1 VRFVL
6 GIDIGGTNL
15 VVGSVAEDGSRIV
28 ATASEPTH
36 AEAGAKDVLERLVNL
51 AERAIAATTKEV
63 PGAEI
68 LGVGVGAPG
77 PLDTK
82 RGIVLLTP
90 NLGWVNLP
98 LRQIIHDRLGLPAAL
113 DNDANCA
120 VLGEWW
126 VGAARGARHAIGITI
141 GTGIGGGLILDG
153 KLYHGASDV
162 AGEIGHTTI
171 DTEGRRCKCG
181 NYGCLEAYASGP
193 NIAVRA
199 VEEIEAGAVSRLPS
213 LVNGDL
219 SKVTAQTVY
228 QAAQDGDDLALEVVN
243 DTARFLGV
251 GIGNLLNVFNPEV
264 VVVCGG
270 VTAAGDHLFVP
281 LRRETAR
288 RAFKPAVAAC
298 RIVPGEL
305 AGTAG
310 VYGAAK
316 AFLDQTLGA
325 YGRRH
330 RVAGVGPH
338 PRSRPAGAADRGM
351 GRRRVRAGRAGREPS
366 ARLGDRAAH
375 QGRARPRSAG
385 GRAAQGTRAAGAGGP
400 LCGGAGPQQPGG
412 APLPVGGAPLRAD
425 ERRGPPLDLARAGP
439 HGDGPRRHLP
449 QLHFRFRAHAGYGPG
464 AATGFS
470 RPDLRRPA

>member
-1 VRFVL
+1 MVRFVL

-51 AERAIAATTKEV
+51 ADRAITATRKEV
-63 PGAEI
+63 AGAEI

-98 LRQIIHDRLGLPAAL
+98 LRQIIHDRLGLPATL

-193 NIAVRA
+193 NIALRA
-199 VEEIEAGAVSRLPS
+199 VEEIEAGAVSRLPTMVS
-213 LVNGDL
+213 GDL
-219 SKVTAQTVY
+219 SKITAQTVY

-325 YGRRH
+325 
-330 RVAGVGPH
+330 
-338 PRSRPAGAADRGM
+338 
-351 GRRRVRAGRAGREPS
+351 
-366 ARLGDRAAH
+366 
-375 QGRARPRSAG
+375 
-385 GRAAQGTRAAGAGGP
+385 
-400 LCGGAGPQQPGG
+400 
-412 APLPVGGAPLRAD
+412 
-425 ERRGPPLDLARAGP
+425 
-439 HGDGPRRHLP
+439 
-449 QLHFRFRAHAGYGPG
+449 
-464 AATGFS
+464 
-470 RPDLRRPA
+470 

>member
-1 VRFVL
+1 MRFVL

-15 VVGSVAEDGSRIV
+15 VVGSVAEDGSTAL

-36 AEAGAKDVLERLVNL
+36 SEAGATDVVDRLVGL
-51 AERAIAATTKEV
+51 AERVIAGTRREA

-68 LGVGVGAPG
+68 IGVGVGAPG

-90 NLGWVNLP
+90 NLGWVNMP

-126 VGAARGARHAIGITI
+126 VGAAKGARHAIGITI
-141 GTGIGGGLILDG
+141 GTGIGGGIILDG
-153 KLYHGASDV
+153 RLYHGASDV

-193 NIAVRA
+193 NIALRA
-199 VEEIEAGAVSRLPS
+199 VEEIEAGAESQLSTIVG
-213 LVNGDL
+213 GDL
-219 SKVTAQTVY
+219 GKITAQTVY
-228 QAAQDGDDLALEVVN
+228 QAAADGDELALEIVS
-243 DTARFLGV
+243 DTAKFLGV

-270 VTAAGDHLFVP
+270 VTLAGDHLFEP

-298 RIVPGEL
+298 RIVPGAL
-305 AGTAG
+305 SGTAG

-316 AFLDQTLGA
+316 AFLDQT
-325 YGRRH
+325 
-330 RVAGVGPH
+330 
-338 PRSRPAGAADRGM
+338 
-351 GRRRVRAGRAGREPS
+351 
-366 ARLGDRAAH
+366 
-375 QGRARPRSAG
+375 
-385 GRAAQGTRAAGAGGP
+385 
-400 LCGGAGPQQPGG
+400 
-412 APLPVGGAPLRAD
+412 
-425 ERRGPPLDLARAGP
+425 
-439 HGDGPRRHLP
+439 
-449 QLHFRFRAHAGYGPG
+449 
-464 AATGFS
+464 ATG
-470 RPDLRRPA
+470 A

>member
-15 VVGSVAEDGSRIV
+15 VVGSVAEDGSAMV
-28 ATASEPTH
+28 ASASEPTH
-36 AEAGAKDVLERLVNL
+36 SEAGATDVVDRLVGL
-51 AERAIAATTKEV
+51 AERAIATTRREA

-90 NLGWVNLP
+90 NLGWVNMP
-98 LRQIIHDRLGLPAAL
+98 LRQLIHDRLGLPAAL

-141 GTGIGGGLILDG
+141 GTGIGGGLIIDG
-153 KLYHGASDV
+153 QLYHGASDV

-193 NIAVRA
+193 NIAIRA
-199 VEEIEAGAVSRLPS
+199 IEAIEAGAESRLPTY
-213 LVNGDL
+213 VGGDL
-219 SKVTAQTVY
+219 AKITAQTVY
-228 QAAQDGDDLALEVVN
+228 LAAQEGDELALEVVN
-243 DTARFLGV
+243 DTAKFLGV

-270 VTAAGDHLFVP
+270 VTLAGDHLFVP
-281 LRRETAR
+281 LRREAAR
-288 RAFKPAVAAC
+288 RAFKPAVMAC

-310 VYGAAK
+310 VYGAAR
-316 AFLDQTLGA
+316 AFLDQT
-325 YGRRH
+325 
-330 RVAGVGPH
+330 VA
-338 PRSRPAGAADRGM
+338 
-351 GRRRVRAGRAGREPS
+351 S
-366 ARLGDRAAH
+366 A
-375 QGRARPRSAG
+375 
-385 GRAAQGTRAAGAGGP
+385 
-400 LCGGAGPQQPGG
+400 
-412 APLPVGGAPLRAD
+412 
-425 ERRGPPLDLARAGP
+425 
-439 HGDGPRRHLP
+439 
-449 QLHFRFRAHAGYGPG
+449 
-464 AATGFS
+464 
-470 RPDLRRPA
+470 

>member
-1 VRFVL
+1 MVRFVL

-15 VVGSVAEDGSRIV
+15 VVGSVAEDGSSIV
-28 ATASEPTH
+28 ASASEPTH
-36 AEAGAKDVLERLVNL
+36 SEAGATDVVDRLVGL
-51 AERAIAATTKEV
+51 AERAIATTRREA

-90 NLGWVNLP
+90 NLGWVNMP
-98 LRQIIHDRLGLPAAL
+98 LRQLIHDRLGLPAAL

-141 GTGIGGGLILDG
+141 GTGIGGGLIIDG
-153 KLYHGASDV
+153 QLYHGASDV

-193 NIAVRA
+193 NIALRA
-199 VEEIEAGAVSRLPS
+199 VEEIEAGAESRLRA
-213 LVNGDL
+213 LVGGDL
-219 SKVTAQTVY
+219 GKITAQTVY
-228 QAAQDGDDLALEVVN
+228 QAAADGDELALEVVN
-243 DTARFLGV
+243 DTAKFLGV
-251 GIGNLLNVFNPEV
+251 GIGNLLNVFNPDL

-270 VTAAGDHLFVP
+270 VTLAGDHLFEP
-281 LRRETAR
+281 LRREVAR
-288 RAFKPAVAAC
+288 RAFKPAVTAC

-316 AFLDQTLGA
+316 VFLDQT
-325 YGRRH
+325 
-330 RVAGVGPH
+330 
-338 PRSRPAGAADRGM
+338 AA
-351 GRRRVRAGRAGREPS
+351 S
-366 ARLGDRAAH
+366 A
-375 QGRARPRSAG
+375 
-385 GRAAQGTRAAGAGGP
+385 
-400 LCGGAGPQQPGG
+400 
-412 APLPVGGAPLRAD
+412 
-425 ERRGPPLDLARAGP
+425 
-439 HGDGPRRHLP
+439 
-449 QLHFRFRAHAGYGPG
+449 
-464 AATGFS
+464 
-470 RPDLRRPA
+470 

>member
-1 VRFVL
+1 MVRFVL

-15 VVGSVAEDGSRIV
+15 VVGSVAEDGSSMV
-28 ATASEPTH
+28 ASASEPTH
-36 AEAGAKDVLERLVNL
+36 SEAGATDVVDRLVGL
-51 AERAIAATTKEV
+51 AERAIATTRREA

-90 NLGWVNLP
+90 NLGWVNMP
-98 LRQIIHDRLGLPAAL
+98 LRQLIHDRLGLPAAL

-141 GTGIGGGLILDG
+141 GTGIGGGLIIDG
-153 KLYHGASDV
+153 QLYHGGSDV

-193 NIAVRA
+193 NIALRA
-199 VEEIEAGAVSRLPS
+199 VEELEAGAESRLRT
-213 LVNGDL
+213 LVGGDL
-219 SKVTAQTVY
+219 GKITAQTVY
-228 QAAQDGDDLALEVVN
+228 QAAADGDELALEVVN
-243 DTARFLGV
+243 DTAKFLGV
-251 GIGNLLNVFNPEV
+251 GIGNLLNVLNPDV

-270 VTAAGDHLFVP
+270 VTLAGDHLFEP
-281 LRRETAR
+281 LRREVAR
-288 RAFKPAVAAC
+288 RAFKPAVTAC

-316 AFLDQTLGA
+316 IFLDQT
-325 YGRRH
+325 
-330 RVAGVGPH
+330 
-338 PRSRPAGAADRGM
+338 AA
-351 GRRRVRAGRAGREPS
+351 S
-366 ARLGDRAAH
+366 A
-375 QGRARPRSAG
+375 
-385 GRAAQGTRAAGAGGP
+385 
-400 LCGGAGPQQPGG
+400 
-412 APLPVGGAPLRAD
+412 
-425 ERRGPPLDLARAGP
+425 
-439 HGDGPRRHLP
+439 
-449 QLHFRFRAHAGYGPG
+449 
-464 AATGFS
+464 
-470 RPDLRRPA
+470 

>member
-15 VVGSVAEDGSRIV
+15 VVGSVSEDGSRIV

-36 AEAGAKDVLERLVNL
+36 AEAGATDVLERLVRL
-51 AERAIAATTKEV
+51 AERAIAATKKEIA
-63 PGAEI
+63 GAEI

-193 NIAVRA
+193 NIALRA

-213 LVNGDL
+213 LVGGDL

-251 GIGNLLNVFNPEV
+251 GIGNLLNVFNPEA

-270 VTAAGDHLFVP
+270 VTLAGDHLFVP
-281 LRRETAR
+281 LRREVAR
-288 RAFKPAVAAC
+288 RAFKPAVSAC

-325 YGRRH
+325 
-330 RVAGVGPH
+330 
-338 PRSRPAGAADRGM
+338 
-351 GRRRVRAGRAGREPS
+351 
-366 ARLGDRAAH
+366 
-375 QGRARPRSAG
+375 
-385 GRAAQGTRAAGAGGP
+385 
-400 LCGGAGPQQPGG
+400 
-412 APLPVGGAPLRAD
+412 
-425 ERRGPPLDLARAGP
+425 
-439 HGDGPRRHLP
+439 
-449 QLHFRFRAHAGYGPG
+449 
-464 AATGFS
+464 
-470 RPDLRRPA
+470 

>member
-1 VRFVL
+1 MRFVL

-15 VVGSVAEDGSRIV
+15 VVGSVSEDGSRIL
-28 ATASEPTH
+28 AAASEPTH
-36 AEAGAKDVLERLVNL
+36 AEAGAKDVLERLVGL
-51 AERAIAATTKEV
+51 AERAIEATRREV
-63 PGAEI
+63 PGADI

-90 NLGWVNLP
+90 NLGWVNMP
-98 LRQIIHDRLGLPAAL
+98 LRQIIHDRLGIPAAL

-141 GTGIGGGLILDG
+141 GTGIGGGLILEG

-171 DTEGRRCKCG
+171 ETEGRRCKCG

-193 NIAVRA
+193 NIALRA
-199 VEEIEAGAVSRLPS
+199 IEEIEAGAVSRLPS
-213 LVNGDL
+213 LVGGDL

-228 QAAQDGDDLALEVVN
+228 QAAQDGDHLALEVVN

-251 GIGNLLNVFNPEV
+251 GIGNLLNIFNPEV

-270 VTAAGDHLFVP
+270 VTLAGDHLFVP
-281 LRRETAR
+281 LRREAAR

-325 YGRRH
+325 
-330 RVAGVGPH
+330 
-338 PRSRPAGAADRGM
+338 
-351 GRRRVRAGRAGREPS
+351 
-366 ARLGDRAAH
+366 
-375 QGRARPRSAG
+375 
-385 GRAAQGTRAAGAGGP
+385 
-400 LCGGAGPQQPGG
+400 
-412 APLPVGGAPLRAD
+412 
-425 ERRGPPLDLARAGP
+425 
-439 HGDGPRRHLP
+439 
-449 QLHFRFRAHAGYGPG
+449 
-464 AATGFS
+464 
-470 RPDLRRPA
+470 

>member
-1 VRFVL
+1 MVRFVL

-15 VVGSVAEDGSRIV
+15 VVGSVAEDGSAMV
-28 ATASEPTH
+28 ASASEPTH
-36 AEAGAKDVLERLVNL
+36 SEAGATDVVDRLVGL
-51 AERAIAATTKEV
+51 AERAIATTRREA

-90 NLGWVNLP
+90 NLGWVNMP
-98 LRQIIHDRLGLPAAL
+98 LRQLIHDRLGLPAAL

-141 GTGIGGGLILDG
+141 GTGIGGGLIVDG
-153 KLYHGASDV
+153 RLYHGASDV

-193 NIAVRA
+193 NIALRA
-199 VEEIEAGAVSRLPS
+199 VEEMEAGAESRLRA
-213 LVNGDL
+213 LVGGDL
-219 SKVTAQTVY
+219 RKITAQTVY
-228 QAAQDGDDLALEVVN
+228 QAAADGDELALEVVN
-243 DTARFLGV
+243 DTAKFLGV

-270 VTAAGDHLFVP
+270 VTLAGDHLFEP
-281 LRRETAR
+281 LRREVAR
-288 RAFKPAVAAC
+288 RAFKPAVTAC

-316 AFLDQTLGA
+316 IFLDQT
-325 YGRRH
+325 
-330 RVAGVGPH
+330 
-338 PRSRPAGAADRGM
+338 AA
-351 GRRRVRAGRAGREPS
+351 S
-366 ARLGDRAAH
+366 A
-375 QGRARPRSAG
+375 
-385 GRAAQGTRAAGAGGP
+385 
-400 LCGGAGPQQPGG
+400 
-412 APLPVGGAPLRAD
+412 
-425 ERRGPPLDLARAGP
+425 
-439 HGDGPRRHLP
+439 
-449 QLHFRFRAHAGYGPG
+449 
-464 AATGFS
+464 
-470 RPDLRRPA
+470 

>member
-1 VRFVL
+1 MRFVL

-15 VVGSVAEDGSRIV
+15 VVGSVAEDGSAMV
-28 ATASEPTH
+28 ASASEPTH
-36 AEAGAKDVLERLVNL
+36 SEAGASDVVDRLVGL
-51 AERAIAATTKEV
+51 AERAIATTRREA

-82 RGIVLLTP
+82 RGVVLLTP
-90 NLGWVNLP
+90 NLGWVNMP
-98 LRQIIHDRLGLPAAL
+98 LRQLIHDRLGLPAAL

-141 GTGIGGGLILDG
+141 GTGIGGGLIIDG
-153 KLYHGASDV
+153 QLYHGASDV

-193 NIAVRA
+193 NIALRA
-199 VEEIEAGAVSRLPS
+199 VEELEAGAESRLRG
-213 LVNGDL
+213 LVGGDL
-219 SKVTAQTVY
+219 GKITAQTVY
-228 QAAQDGDDLALEVVN
+228 QAAADGDELALEVVN
-243 DTARFLGV
+243 DTAKVLGV

-270 VTAAGDHLFVP
+270 VTLAGDHLFEP
-281 LRRETAR
+281 LRREVAR
-288 RAFKPAVAAC
+288 RAFKPAVTAC

-316 AFLDQTLGA
+316 IFLDQT
-325 YGRRH
+325 
-330 RVAGVGPH
+330 
-338 PRSRPAGAADRGM
+338 AA
-351 GRRRVRAGRAGREPS
+351 S
-366 ARLGDRAAH
+366 A
-375 QGRARPRSAG
+375 
-385 GRAAQGTRAAGAGGP
+385 
-400 LCGGAGPQQPGG
+400 
-412 APLPVGGAPLRAD
+412 
-425 ERRGPPLDLARAGP
+425 
-439 HGDGPRRHLP
+439 
-449 QLHFRFRAHAGYGPG
+449 
-464 AATGFS
+464 
-470 RPDLRRPA
+470 

>member
-15 VVGSVAEDGSRIV
+15 VVGSVAEDGSKIL
-28 ATASEPTH
+28 AGASEPTH
-36 AEAGAKDVLERLVNL
+36 AEAGASDVVDRLVEL
-51 AERAIAATTKEV
+51 AKRAIAATRREA

-90 NLGWVNLP
+90 NLGWVNMP

-126 VGAARGARHAIGITI
+126 VGAARGARHPIGITI
-141 GTGIGGGLILDG
+141 GTGIGGGLVLDG
-153 KLYHGASDV
+153 RLYHGASDV

-193 NIAVRA
+193 NIAIRA
-199 VEEIEAGAVSRLPS
+199 IEEIEAGAVSRLPS
-213 LVNGDL
+213 YVGGDL
-219 SKVTAQTVY
+219 TQITAQTVY
-228 QAAQDGDDLALEVVN
+228 LAAQEGDELALEVVN
-243 DTARFLGV
+243 DTAKFLGV

-270 VTAAGDHLFVP
+270 VTLAGDHLFVP
-281 LRRETAR
+281 LRREVAR
-288 RAFKPAVAAC
+288 RAFKPAVTAC
-298 RIVPGEL
+298 SIVPGEL
-305 AGTAG
+305 GGTAG

-316 AFLDQTLGA
+316 AFLDQTT
-325 YGRRH
+325 
-330 RVAGVGPH
+330 
-338 PRSRPAGAADRGM
+338 
-351 GRRRVRAGRAGREPS
+351 
-366 ARLGDRAAH
+366 
-375 QGRARPRSAG
+375 
-385 GRAAQGTRAAGAGGP
+385 TRA
-400 LCGGAGPQQPGG
+400 
-412 APLPVGGAPLRAD
+412 
-425 ERRGPPLDLARAGP
+425 
-439 HGDGPRRHLP
+439 
-449 QLHFRFRAHAGYGPG
+449 
-464 AATGFS
+464 
-470 RPDLRRPA
+470 

>member
-1 VRFVL
+1 VRYVL

-28 ATASEPTH
+28 ATANEPTG
-36 AEAGAKDVLERLVNL
+36 AEAGAKDVLERLVGL
-51 AERAIAATTKEV
+51 AERAIQATRREI

-98 LRQIIHDRLGLPAAL
+98 LRQIIHERLGLPAAL

-126 VGAARGARHAIGITI
+126 VGAARGARTAIGITI

-153 KLYHGASDV
+153 KLFHGASDV

-193 NIAVRA
+193 NIALRA

-213 LVNGDL
+213 LVGGDL
-219 SKVTAQTVY
+219 SKITAQTVY
-228 QAAQDGDDLALEVVN
+228 QAAADGDDLALEVVN
-243 DTARFLGV
+243 DTAKFLGV

-270 VTAAGDHLFVP
+270 VTLAGDHLFVP
-281 LRRETAR
+281 LRREAAR
-288 RAFKPAVAAC
+288 RAFKPAVTAC

-316 AFLDQTLGA
+316 AFLDQTA
-325 YGRRH
+325 
-330 RVAGVGPH
+330 
-338 PRSRPAGAADRGM
+338 
-351 GRRRVRAGRAGREPS
+351 
-366 ARLGDRAAH
+366 
-375 QGRARPRSAG
+375 
-385 GRAAQGTRAAGAGGP
+385 
-400 LCGGAGPQQPGG
+400 
-412 APLPVGGAPLRAD
+412 
-425 ERRGPPLDLARAGP
+425 ARA
-439 HGDGPRRHLP
+439 
-449 QLHFRFRAHAGYGPG
+449 
-464 AATGFS
+464 
-470 RPDLRRPA
+470 

>member
-15 VVGSVAEDGSRIV
+15 VVGSVAEDGSRLL

-36 AEAGAKDVLERLVNL
+36 AEAGAKDVLERLVTL
-51 AERAIAATTKEV
+51 AERAIVATRHEM
-63 PGAEI
+63 PGTEI

-98 LRQIIHDRLGLPAAL
+98 LRQIIHERLGLPAAL

-141 GTGIGGGLILDG
+141 GTGIGGGLILEG

-193 NIAVRA
+193 NIALRA

-213 LVNGDL
+213 LVGGDL
-219 SKVTAQTVY
+219 SKITAQTVY
-228 QAAQDGDDLALEVVN
+228 QAARDGDDLALEVVN

-270 VTAAGDHLFVP
+270 VTLAGDHLFVP
-281 LRRETAR
+281 LRREAAR

-305 AGTAG
+305 IGTAG

-325 YGRRH
+325 
-330 RVAGVGPH
+330 
-338 PRSRPAGAADRGM
+338 
-351 GRRRVRAGRAGREPS
+351 
-366 ARLGDRAAH
+366 
-375 QGRARPRSAG
+375 
-385 GRAAQGTRAAGAGGP
+385 
-400 LCGGAGPQQPGG
+400 
-412 APLPVGGAPLRAD
+412 
-425 ERRGPPLDLARAGP
+425 
-439 HGDGPRRHLP
+439 
-449 QLHFRFRAHAGYGPG
+449 
-464 AATGFS
+464 
-470 RPDLRRPA
+470 

>member
-1 VRFVL
+1 MVRFVL

-15 VVGSVAEDGSRIV
+15 VVGSVAEDGSAVV

-36 AEAGAKDVLERLVNL
+36 SEAGATDVVDRLVAL
-51 AERAIAATTKEV
+51 AERAIATTRREA

-90 NLGWVNLP
+90 NLGWVNMP
-98 LRQIIHDRLGLPAAL
+98 LRQLIHDRLGLPAAL

-141 GTGIGGGLILDG
+141 GTGIGGGLIVDG
-153 KLYHGASDV
+153 RLYHGASDV

-193 NIAVRA
+193 NIALRA
-199 VEEIEAGAVSRLPS
+199 VEELEAGAESRLS
-213 LVNGDL
+213 ALVGGDL
-219 SKVTAQTVY
+219 AKITAQTVY
-228 QAAQDGDDLALEVVN
+228 QAAADGDELALEVVN
-243 DTARFLGV
+243 DTAKVLGV

-270 VTAAGDHLFVP
+270 VTLAGDHLFEP
-281 LRRETAR
+281 LRREVAR
-288 RAFKPAVAAC
+288 RAFKPAVSAC

-316 AFLDQTLGA
+316 VFLDQT
-325 YGRRH
+325 
-330 RVAGVGPH
+330 
-338 PRSRPAGAADRGM
+338 AA
-351 GRRRVRAGRAGREPS
+351 S
-366 ARLGDRAAH
+366 A
-375 QGRARPRSAG
+375 
-385 GRAAQGTRAAGAGGP
+385 
-400 LCGGAGPQQPGG
+400 
-412 APLPVGGAPLRAD
+412 
-425 ERRGPPLDLARAGP
+425 
-439 HGDGPRRHLP
+439 
-449 QLHFRFRAHAGYGPG
+449 
-464 AATGFS
+464 
-470 RPDLRRPA
+470 